1 MQGYLEK
8 GDYVIFGVNKIPT
21 VFWNDPLYQNVLTA
35 TNFDE
40 YSRAKEALL
49 SIRGNDAIKTLRYA
63 IERTTGNLK

>member
-40 YSRAKEALL
+40 YSRAKDALL
-49 SIRGNDAIKTLRYA
+49 AIRGNQAIKTLTNT
-63 IERTTGNLK
+63 IERCSK